1 MCCVVLCCIPL
12 YTIALHWIALNCIA
26 LDCIGLH
33 CIGLHC
39 ITCVPPHYIA
49 SYRLM
54 IHYRI
59 YLQTYLYN
67 QIINHQFGSL
77 NAIELVIV
85 QFHSAFSVSCGVTSL
100 RSTLFLTFFLQI
112 DNDSFLG
119 STPFLLIPL
128 PITNT

>member
-1 MCCVVLCCIPL
+1 MLYCVVSHSIP
-12 YTIALHWIALNCIA
+12 
-26 LDCIGLH
+26 
-33 CIGLHC
+33 LHC

-85 QFHSAFSVSCGVTSL
+85 QFHSAYSVSCEVTSL